1 MNPEQ
6 ISRLDLCFAPTDH
19 VVVTGAAH
27 GIGRAVALRAAQQ
40 GLAVS
45 AWDLNAE
52 GLEALGAE
60 VQETGGRLV
69 SHVGDCSDLATV
81 EAGLAA
87 GISAFGP
94 VSHLMH
100 TASPATGTSLSF
112 DEAITACI
120 GGVRQLTDL
129 WLEGETPS
137 HAAMV
142 VTVSVAGTHFGTGNP
157 WYAAAKAGLAGY
169 VRHLAAFRADEV
181 RSNALAPGLIATPR
195 VAQFAD
201 TDLGEQIV
209 ARVPVGRMGTAD
221 EMAWATL
228 FLLSPMASYVHG
240 TVLVADGGWTI
251 AQ

>member
-1 MNPEQ
+1 MNLVQ
-6 ISRLDLCFAPTDH
+6 TDRIDLGFAPTDH
-19 VVVTGAAH
+19 LVVTGAAH
-27 GIGRAVALRAAQQ
+27 GIGRAVAVRAAEQ

-45 AWDLNAE
+45 AWDLNAD
-52 GLEALGAE
+52 GLESLGAQVRE
-60 VQETGGRLV
+60 AGGRLRP
-69 SHVGDCSDLATV
+69 HVGDCSDLATV
-81 EAGLAA
+81 EAALSA
-87 GISAFGP
+87 STDAFGP
-94 VSHLMH
+94 VSHIMH

-129 WLEGETPS
+129 WLEGETPT

-181 RSNALAPGLIATPR
+181 RTNALAPGLIKTPR
-195 VAQFAD
+195 VEQFEG
-201 TDLGEQIV
+201 TELGQQIV
-209 ARVPVGRMGTAD
+209 SRVPFGRMGTPD

-228 FLLSPMASYVHG
+228 FLLSPLASYVHG

>member
-1 MNPEQ
+1 MNPDQ
-6 ISRLDLCFAPTDH
+6 IARIDLGFAATDH
-19 VVVTGAAH
+19 LVVTGAAH

-45 AWDLNAE
+45 AWDLNAD
-52 GLEALGAE
+52 GLDSLARE
-60 VQETGGRLV
+60 VDGTGGRLLPQ
-69 SHVGDCSDLATV
+69 VGDCSDLAAV
-81 EAGLAA
+81 ETALAA
-87 GISAFGP
+87 GIEAFGP
-94 VSHLMH
+94 VSHVMH

-129 WLEGETPS
+129 WLAGETPS

-181 RSNALAPGLIATPR
+181 RSNALAPGLIETPR
-195 VAQFAD
+195 VGDFA
-201 TDLGEQIV
+201 TTELGRQIV
-209 ARVPVGRMGTAD
+209 ARVPYGRMGTAD

-228 FLLSPMASYVHG
+228 FLLSPLATYVHG